1 MSRPGDKG
9 DRSIALFLLA
19 LLLFSP
25 LFLSIF
31 SDEKLVW
38 GLPPLFL
45 YLFAA
50 WGGII
55 AAVAWSAS
63 RDADDATNALD
74 PNAPTVIDTLM
85 SDGVSDTRVSDKEAS
100 VDQAKN
106 RASKDGDHAG

>member
-63 RDADDATNALD
+63 KDADDATNAID
-74 PNAPTVIDTLM
+74 PNAPTVIDTL
-85 SDGVSDTRVSDKEAS
+85 VSDTSAVSDKELS
-100 VDQAKN
+100 TDQNKKSSLKGDG
-106 RASKDGDHAG
+106 RAG

>member
-63 RDADDATNALD
+63 KDADDATNALD
-74 PNAPTVIDTLM
+74 PNAPTVIDTL
-85 SDGVSDTRVSDKEAS
+85 VSDAGLSSDKEAPT
-100 VDQAKN
+100 DQSKN
-106 RASKDGDHAG
+106 LSLKDDDHAG

>member
-31 SDEKLVW
+31 SDEKLLW

-50 WGGII
+50 WGGVI

-63 RDADDATNALD
+63 KDANDAINALD
-74 PNAPTVIDTLM
+74 PNEPTVIDVLI
-85 SDGVSDTRVSDKEAS
+85 SDASVSSDKKGSAVENTNLS
-100 VDQAKN
+100 
-106 RASKDGDHAG
+106 SKDGDHAG

>member
-63 RDADDATNALD
+63 KDADDATNALD
-74 PNAPTVIDTLM
+74 PNAPTVIDTL
-85 SDGVSDTRVSDKEAS
+85 VSDAGLASDKE
-100 VDQAKN
+100 VPRDQSKN
-106 RASKDGDHAG
+106 LSLKDDDHAG

>member
-31 SDEKLVW
+31 SGEKLIW

-55 AAVAWSAS
+55 LAVAWSAS
-63 RDADDATNALD
+63 KDADDATRSLESNESS
-74 PNAPTVIDTLM
+74 VIDTL
-85 SDGVSDTRVSDKEAS
+85 VSDHHSDLNPSLSDQEGKEQTAT
-100 VDQAKN
+100 VKGN
-106 RASKDGDHAG
+106 DHAG